1 MSLSSQ
7 LLCHVKE
14 AGIQGFQVYFKI
26 YSANLSDQ
34 IFSFVIEVHFI
45 WNVLGLLYRTN
56 PFQKVFCEEENKL
69 EKFF

>member
-1 MSLSSQ
+1 MSSQ

-26 YSANLSDQ
+26 YSVNLSHQ

-45 WNVLGLLYRTN
+45 WNVLGHSWKSTIGAGKLY
-56 PFQKVFCEEENKL
+56 
-69 EKFF
+69 EKFLSKGLK